1 MQNVMVLT
9 LNPILSR
16 YVIAKRNG
24 YATMKAFQPE
34 IGGAKFVITLPLE
47 VERAVTLEQAS

>member
-1 MQNVMVLT
+1 MGLT
-9 LNPILSR
+9 LTPIPSR
-16 YVIAKRNG
+16 YVIAQRNG

>member
-1 MQNVMVLT
+1 MVLT

-16 YVIAKRNG
+16 YVITQRNG
-24 YATMKAFQPE
+24 YATVKAFRRE

-47 VERAVTLEQAS
+47 FERAVPSEQAS